1 MAQKNDGMLVKDYM
15 SARMVTINKQ
25 QSVLDVAKRMTERN
39 VSSVVITDNKDRIVG
54 ILTERDIVRSVT
66 NGVEASRA
74 SASSLMTHP
83 VVSIEPDLSIE
94 DAARIMAQ
102 KKVRHL
108 MVQDPSS
115 QQVIGIITLTDLA
128 RYIKQNLAD
137 EEIVAS
143 EVWKLFF

>member
-39 VSSVVITDNKDRIVG
+39 VSSVVITDDKDRIVG

-83 VVSIEPDLSIE
+83 IVSIEPDLSIE

-128 RYIKQNLAD
+128 KYIKQNLAD

-143 EVWKLFF
+143 EVWELFF

>member
-39 VSSVVITDNKDRIVG
+39 VSSVVITDDKDRIVG

-83 VVSIEPDLSIE
+83 IVSIEPDLSIE

-128 RYIKQNLAD
+128 KYIKQNLAD
-137 EEIVAS
+137 EDIVAS
-143 EVWKLFF
+143 EVWELFF

>member
-1 MAQKNDGMLVKDYM
+1 MSQKNDSMLVKDYM

-39 VSSVVITDNKDRIVG
+39 VSSVVITDDKDRIVG

-115 QQVIGIITLTDLA
+115 QQVIGIITLTDFA

-143 EVWKLFF
+143 EVWELFF

>member
-39 VSSVVITDNKDRIVG
+39 VSSVVITDDKDRIVG

-83 VVSIEPDLSIE
+83 IVSIEPDLSIE

-115 QQVIGIITLTDLA
+115 QQVIGIITLTDFA

-137 EEIVAS
+137 EDIVAS
-143 EVWKLFF
+143 EVWELFF

>member
-39 VSSVVITDNKDRIVG
+39 VSSVVITDDKDRIVG

-115 QQVIGIITLTDLA
+115 QQVIGIITLTDFA

-143 EVWKLFF
+143 EVWELFF